1 MVLVG
6 LAVAVAAS
14 TGFQI
19 AYPIPRDQ
27 IRASL
32 PRYYDA
38 TSACAE
44 TVPPHQ
50 FVHTGHRVG
59 NPDAYAR
66 RLNGARP
73 DPPQPARIADLM
85 DHSFGELGLTAIEF
99 DVRSS
104 PLPGD
109 QSVVVVHDPIKP
121 GSLSETART
130 YMSANTLQRVFEHFV
145 AREYYR
151 AGYRLLIE
159 LKVPWGPELDAASR
173 TLLDRTA
180 AAVRSLDEH
189 PDVDAIRPSIVF
201 ASFNLD
207 ALESMREAL
216 KSSATADCGY
226 YLMATSNQFP
236 QWVFNWFTP
245 LPRFDGSIERQLT
258 ETPWLTG
265 TVFSP
270 RWVDRFV
277 EIFNRINHD
286 RVEGGLRPLDLH
298 LAIYSETFDDYVRRL
313 GEATSD
319 GDRPLRHVA
328 GLVYE
333 VGGES

>member
-6 LAVAVAAS
+6 LTVAVS
-14 TGFQI
+14 TGCQI

-27 IRASL
+27 IRASMH
-32 PRYYDA
+32 RYYEA

-44 TVPPHQ
+44 TAPPQ
-50 FVHTGHRVG
+50 RFIHTGHRAG

-73 DPPQPARIADLM
+73 DPLHPAPMAELM
-85 DHSFGELGLTAIEF
+85 DLSFGELGLTAIEF

-109 QSVVVVHDPIKP
+109 QSVIIVHDPIKP

-130 YMSANTLQRVFEHFV
+130 YMSANTLRRVLEHFV
-145 AREYYR
+145 ERGYHR
-151 AGYRLLIE
+151 AGHRLLIE
-159 LKVPWGPELDAASR
+159 LKVPSGPEMDTASR
-173 TLLDRTA
+173 MLIDRCA
-180 AAVRSLDEH
+180 AAVGSLDGH
-189 PDVDAIRPSIVF
+189 PDVDAIRPAIVF

-207 ALESMREAL
+207 ALDSMRAMLESIA
-216 KSSATADCGY
+216 AADCGY

-236 QWVFNWFTP
+236 QWIFDWFTP
-245 LPRFDGSIERQLT
+245 LPRFDRSIEQQLT

-265 TVFSP
+265 TVFAP
-270 RWVDRFV
+270 KWVDRFV
-277 EIFNRINHD
+277 EIFNRINRD
-286 RVEGGLRPLDLH
+286 RVEHGLRPLDLH
-298 LAIYSETFDDYVRRL
+298 LAIYTESFDDYVRRL
-313 GEATSD
+313 GAATSS
-319 GDRPLRHVA
+319 GDRPLHHVA

-333 VGGES
+333 VGGDS

>member
-6 LAVAVAAS
+6 LAVAVS
-14 TGFQI
+14 TGCQI

-44 TVPPHQ
+44 TAPPQQ

-66 RLNGARP
+66 SLNGARP
-73 DPPQPARIADLM
+73 DPPQPAPIADLM

-121 GSLSETART
+121 GSLSEVART
-130 YMSANTLQRVFEHFV
+130 YMSANTLQRVLEHFV
-145 AREYYR
+145 AREYYL

-173 TLLDRTA
+173 
-180 AAVRSLDEH
+180 
-189 PDVDAIRPSIVF
+189 IRPPDPGPGSSI
-201 ASFNLD
+201 APRSN
-207 ALESMREAL
+207 
-216 KSSATADCGY
+216 SAWVCVQSPPVRLFHQGRTGGR
-226 YLMATSNQFP
+226 TSH
-236 QWVFNWFTP
+236 
-245 LPRFDGSIERQLT
+245 RRQ
-258 ETPWLTG
+258 
-265 TVFSP
+265 
-270 RWVDRFV
+270 R
-277 EIFNRINHD
+277 H
-286 RVEGGLRPLDLH
+286 
-298 LAIYSETFDDYVRRL
+298 RL
-313 GEATSD
+313 SRQA
-319 GDRPLRHVA
+319 
-328 GLVYE
+328 
-333 VGGES
+333 